1 MSELGFKQAVFIQH
15 RGDPDYQSNYV
26 YPGAQVWVSYAYRS
40 WMKVFFNARVN
51 KVYSDLGDSNI
62 IKKDSLIVAYFLMT
76 DGAVAYRAFKK
87 LGTPYVVSVRN
98 SDVNHYLKYRP
109 WLKSLAREILFN
121 AKFIVFV
128 SPSYLDVVKESF
140 GETFFNE
147 IIYPKVRIIGNI
159 INSSWYS
166 GISKK
171 SPPVDTIRLIYFG
184 EFSKNKRIESLIRA
198 YDILDESINLTL
210 TLIGNYGDNCKRIE
224 RMASQRSGVRVVDK
238 IDDTSALIE
247 IIDNHDIF
255 VMPSKTETFGMAY
268 VEAMS
273 RGLPLIYTKG
283 QGIDGFFPDGSVGYS
298 VSEPLENSIA
308 TRVLDIA
315 KNYDALSAQAQI
327 SSKKF
332 DKSSIIR
339 LYSEMFSLI
348 K

>member
-1 MSELGFKQAVFIQH
+1 
-15 RGDPDYQSNYV
+15 
-26 YPGAQVWVSYAYRS
+26 
-40 WMKVFFNARVN
+40 MKVFFNARVN